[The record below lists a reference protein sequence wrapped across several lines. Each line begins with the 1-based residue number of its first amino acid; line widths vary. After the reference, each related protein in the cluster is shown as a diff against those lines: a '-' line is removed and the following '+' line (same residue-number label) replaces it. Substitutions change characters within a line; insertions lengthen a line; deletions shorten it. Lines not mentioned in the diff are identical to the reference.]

1 MKREHLLA
9 HLRVAGYHEDRAAFT
24 RLYIENKISKAKADE
39 AFRQGRAMKAAGVGC
54 DCHDCK
60 AARGGAAR

>member
-24 RLYIENKISKAKADE
+24 RLYIENRVSKKVADD
-39 AFRQGRAMKAAGVGC
+39 AFNVGRTMRRNGVGC
-54 DCHDCK
+54 GCSDCK
-60 AARGGAAR
+60 AKT